1 MGGDYYDFFKF
12 GDNHHGLIIGDV
24 SGKGTSAAF
33 YMAEFKGVIQTLAK
47 TFTDPK
53 ELMCQANQ
61 VFYSHIERRIFV
73 SAIVGKYIPKK
84 NLFQFVRAGHNPLL
98 HVSNHNSKPV
108 YIQPPG
114 LAIGLDSG
122 KKFNQIIKLEYVK
135 LSSGDNLLLF
145 TDGVTEARNNSGEE
159 YGEER
164 LSKVIYKSKKLS
176 VFEIKENILDD
187 IMNFVGNYPL
197 HDDLTFIVIKRN

>member
-1 MGGDYYDFFKF
+1 M
-12 GDNHHGLIIGDV
+12 
-24 SGKGTSAAF
+24 
-33 YMAEFKGVIQTLAK
+33 
-47 TFTDPK
+47 
-53 ELMCQANQ
+53 
-61 VFYSHIERRIFV
+61 
-73 SAIVGKYIPKK
+73 
-84 NLFQFVRAGHNPLL
+84 RAGHNPLL

-122 KKFNQIIKLEYVK
+122 EKFNQIIKLETVK

-164 LSKVIYKSKKLS
+164 LSKIIDKSKKLG

>member
-1 MGGDYYDFFKF
+1 MRAHQRGQRK
-12 GDNHHGLIIGDV
+12 IIAGPQR
-24 SGKGTSAAF
+24 
-33 YMAEFKGVIQTLAK
+33 QTRTQGA
-47 TFTDPK
+47 DRYP
-53 ELMCQANQ
+53 Q
-61 VFYSHIERRIFV
+61 S
-73 SAIVGKYIPKK
+73 
-84 NLFQFVRAGHNPLL
+84 
-98 HVSNHNSKPV
+98 
-108 YIQPPG
+108 
-114 LAIGLDSG
+114 
-122 KKFNQIIKLEYVK
+122 KKFNQIIKLESVK

-164 LSKVIYKSKKLS
+164 LSKVIYKSKNLS